1 LWNGSDSI
9 TDSESATFMTSSRL
23 SILGLIFL
31 LGAASFAHAD
41 DPPLRPQMPDVP
53 GSTLI
58 QLGAERSEV
67 GAATIWARIAHRTN
81 GILDGLSP
89 RITPVQVLHTGV
101 FYRLRAGPL
110 DAVNAASI
118 CAALKARE
126 IACIVVR

>member
-1 LWNGSDSI
+1 
-9 TDSESATFMTSSRL
+9 MTSNRL
-23 SILGLIFL
+23 FILGLFL
-31 LGAASFAHAD
+31 LLGGQSVAHAD
-41 DPPLRPQMPDVP
+41 DPPLRPAIPDAP
-53 GSTLI
+53 GNTLI

-67 GAATIWARIAHRTN
+67 EAAASWVRIAHRTN

-89 RITPVQVLHTGV
+89 RITPIQVRHKGL

-118 CAALKARE
+118 CATLKARD